1 MTSPSLDGRRMR
13 VRSTDAAGVVG
24 AGTRLHFIQEGAR
37 IAARY
42 AGGSIRRGWLVGRR
56 EDNTVTYRYAQVEA
70 SGELHAGRAVC
81 EVHVLSD
88 GRLRMREHF
97 HWTTRPGT
105 GTNEFEEVEV
115 ESA

>member
-1 MTSPSLDGRRMR
+1 MTTPSLDGRRMR
-13 VRSTDAAGVVG
+13 VRSTDAIGVVG
-24 AGTRLHFIQEGAR
+24 AGTRLHFIQRGTR
-37 IAARY
+37 VAARY

-56 EDNTVTYRYAQVEA
+56 DDDTVTYRYAQVET

-81 EVHVLSD
+81 EVHALPD